1 MLGMSVTHLKND
13 QHCLISI
20 SGALTINSVNLTQTT
35 LLDLLQTE
43 EQISIDLSEIND
55 IDSAGLQLLISLKN
69 FSTAQ
74 KIALQ
79 FTGHSR
85 CMLDIIDLYKLEN
98 ELGVSQIP
106 GPKQDLITVSD

>member
-35 LLDLLQTE
+35 LLDILQTE
-43 EQISIDLSEIND
+43 EQISIDLSEVND

-69 FSTAQ
+69 FCITQ
-74 KIALQ
+74 KMALQ

-85 CMLDIIDLYKLEN
+85 CMLDMIDLYKLEH
-98 ELGVSQIP
+98 ELDVHPLAS
-106 GPKQDLITVSD
+106 PKPDLLTLSE